1 MDILIRVPRAVV
13 ALPIWAGCHCPVGA
27 TPHAYSP
34 EITRHAR
41 APPKLCRI
49 CDKVSEG
56 LPIPRRPDRGRNQ
69 NRSGNDMKV
78 PEGRPT
84 IARCFNGGFRSLKA
98 IESRRGERK
107 HAFVRAISAP
117 FGATRLVF
125 TPTVKTV
132 GYFLSSRWDF
142 ICAARI
148 PPDTRSGRR
157 GADRC
162 SRPVAVLRRVEAAAL
177 PTRAKRLL
185 ARFKD

>member
-107 HAFVRAISAP
+107 HAFVRAISAAP
-117 FGATRLVF
+117 SGLLVLYSLPRLKPWAIFFRPGGTSFAPRAYRRTLGPLGGA
-125 TPTVKTV
+125 PT
-132 GYFLSSRWDF
+132 G
-142 ICAARI
+142 AAD
-148 PPDTRSGRR
+148 P
-157 GADRC
+157 
-162 SRPVAVLRRVEAAAL
+162 
-177 PTRAKRLL
+177 
-185 ARFKD
+185 